1 MSHNVATK
9 TVGFGSLPVA
19 ECRDAVC
26 VGCTF
31 VVIVVLHRRSACWS
45 FSLKILE
52 AGKARLRRE
61 QMMTL
66 VASCERHV
74 RSATI
79 DVGASIA
86 STNTAIVNFTA
97 KAENAASKR
106 RRTSANLRLS
116 VRTYLRANN
125 SSWIVSRSIPI
136 ATGRVMACKLPLT
149 MQITCLQRHQVRGYC
164 PVRVKFWLQLGRH
177 A

>member
-1 MSHNVATK
+1 MTLASCAWHDHSTVVDVVDSATC
-9 TVGFGSLPVA
+9 PY
-19 ECRDAVC
+19 
-26 VGCTF
+26 TF

-52 AGKARLRRE
+52 AGKARLRSE
-61 QMMTL
+61 QTMTF

-74 RSATI
+74 RSETI

-106 RRTSANLRLS
+106 RRTSANLKLS
-116 VRTYLRANN
+116 VRTYLRTNN
-125 SSWIVSRSIPI
+125 SSWVVSWSIPI
-136 ATGRVMACKLPLT
+136 AVEC
-149 MQITCLQRHQVRGYC
+149 QIARAVVAQVFGGLEPRNAQAEGGC
-164 PVRVKFWLQLGRH
+164 
-177 A
+177 